1 MLWKKV
7 NQRGGTVVEGTAGN
21 TGIGLALVCKEYDL
35 KCIIVIPKTQSV
47 EKKETLKKYGATL
60 IEVDAV
66 PYSNPKNYIKQ
77 SKQIA
82 LEQAKNN
89 KNGVFGQINLT
100 ILLIQTHGKT
110 TAEKYGIKLLE
121 KLMPLFVLLELG
133 YSCRCINRT

>member
-1 MLWKKV
+1 MHNCYSK
-7 NQRGGTVVEGTAGN
+7 NPIRR
-21 TGIGLALVCKEYDL
+21 
-35 KCIIVIPKTQSV
+35 
-47 EKKETLKKYGATL
+47 KKETLKKYGATL

-100 ILLIQTHGKT
+100 ILLIQKRTLRPLQR
-110 TAEKYGIKLLE
+110 KYESNCWK
-121 KLMPLFVLLELG
+121 
-133 YSCRCINRT
+133 S